1 MKRLWI
7 TAAILAVLCAATIL
21 NVTHITRLADQISG
35 DLTQAQQSARS
46 GDWDRAAQL
55 TAQAEQDFQSQAFY
69 LHITL
74 RHSDIDAVE
83 IAFQEVKELI
93 AHRERL
99 GEYAAANARLIAQL
113 ELLAESEDLTLRN
126 IL

>member
-7 TAAILAVLCAATIL
+7 TAAILVVLCAATVL
-21 NVTHITRLADQISG
+21 NVMHITHLTDQISD
-35 DLTQAQQSARS
+35 DLARAQQSARS
-46 GDWDRAAQL
+46 GDWDRAAEL

-83 IAFQEVKELI
+83 IAFQEVTELI
-93 AHRERL
+93 AYRERL
-99 GEYAAANARLIAQL
+99 GVYAAANARLIAQL
-113 ELLAESEDLTLRN
+113 ELLAESEGVTLQN